1 MNDRAIIKK
10 LKQNNEKAI
19 KELIDKYGRYVAAVV
34 CGVSGAVFKAEDVE
48 EVVSDVFYSVWK
60 NRHNIL
66 EIDSIKPY
74 LAQAAR
80 NITKNKFSQVKDEQ
94 LLDDEIEAFDTEAT
108 EELIIRKEKISIVK
122 EFMGTMKYPDKD
134 ILAAYYFRD
143 YKLEDIA
150 AMYELPLSTV
160 KSKIYR
166 GRKTI
171 IEYFKERGY
180 IYEN

>member
-1 MNDRAIIKK
+1 M
-10 LKQNNEKAI
+10 
-19 KELIDKYGRYVAAVV
+19 AV
-34 CGVSGAVFKAEDVE
+34 
-48 EVVSDVFYSVWK
+48 
-60 NRHNIL
+60 
-66 EIDSIKPY
+66 
-74 LAQAAR
+74 
-80 NITKNKFSQVKDEQ
+80 
-94 LLDDEIEAFDTEAT
+94 FDTEET

-150 AMYELPLSTV
+150 AMYKLPLSTV

>member
-1 MNDRAIIKK
+1 MNDCTIIRK

-19 KELIDKYGRYVAAVV
+19 KELIDKYGRYVAAVIY
-34 CGVSGAVFKAEDVE
+34 GVSGSLLKAEDIE
-48 EVVSDVFYSVWK
+48 EIVSDVFYSVWK
-60 NRHNIL
+60 RRHNLL

-80 NITKNKFSQVKDEQ
+80 NMTKNKFSHVKDEQ
-94 LLDDEIEAFDTEAT
+94 SLDDEIGVFDTE
-108 EELIIRKEKISIVK
+108 EIDELLIQKEKISIVK
-122 EFMGTMKYPDKD
+122 EFMDTMKYPDKE
-134 ILAAYYFRD
+134 ILTAYYLRD
-143 YKLEDIA
+143 YKLDDIA

-171 IEYFKERGY
+171 TEYFKERGY
-180 IYEN
+180 LYEN